1 MGSVF
6 SKVGGA
12 HPRRNKFNLSYSVQT
27 TADMGI
33 LYPAG
38 MPQMLVPGDSIKV
51 GHEVVAQ
58 MQSLKS
64 PMFADISIYFY
75 DFFVPFRLLW
85 DDWETFITRGQ
96 SGDETPFLPKYS
108 PSLGTTFKDATSSGS
123 LWDYFGFPV
132 SASNDTGDVPYDD
145 RPLDFLW
152 RAYWFI
158 WNEYFRDENL
168 MKEVVYNDNDPYN
181 PDSFVNANSGRPVR
195 VCWGRD
201 YFTSSLP
208 FQQRGTPVA
217 IPVVSSGIST
227 HFGNLQNGSRWV
239 FDTIEGTQDSAFTIK
254 TPNNADMDTLN
265 ARLAENFHINDI
277 SAADVSELRFMFQV
291 QKFMERSAR
300 AGNRYTEFLR
310 ANFGVSPRDERLQR
324 PEFIGGTRSPILI
337 QQVLQTSQT
346 NGETTPMAT
355 KYGQGMTADSNYSGK
370 YYATEY
376 GVYMPLFVIRPKT
389 SYCQGINRQW
399 IKDTSFDFFNPL
411 FQNLSEQ
418 EVYEEEIY
426 TSGVSHND
434 SKTGNRDIF
443 GFQGRYNEMRHN
455 QNLLTGL
462 MRGDKTYNYWNLGRW
477 FDSAPKLNASFLE
490 CKPSKRGFI
499 VTDESMPGF
508 ILHIGHKIKAL
519 RPLVYMAEPGLIDHH

>member
-12 HPRRNKFNLSYSVQT
+12 HPRRNKFNLSFSVQT

-85 DDWETFITRGQ
+85 DDWETFITRGK
-96 SGDETPFLPKYS
+96 SGDETPALPKYRS
-108 PSLGTTFKDATSSGS
+108 YMFQSTTGSGT
-123 LWDYFGFPV
+123 LWDYFGFPFLGKL
-132 SASNDTGDVPYDD
+132 SMPEPD
-145 RPLDFLW
+145 RPLDFPW

-168 MKEVVYNDNDPYN
+168 MDEVDFKSSGFLIDGSKGFVHDP
-181 PDSFVNANSGRPVR
+181 AH

-201 YFTSSLP
+201 YFTSALP

-227 HFGNLQNGSRWV
+227 DFGNLQNGSRWV
-239 FDTIEGTQDSAFTIK
+239 FGTIEGSQDSSLTLK
-254 TPNNADMDTLN
+254 TPNDGSIDSIN

-346 NGETTPMAT
+346 NGETTPMGT

-376 GVYMPLFVIRPKT
+376 GIYMPLFVIRPKT

-418 EVYEEEIY
+418 EVFEEEIFA
-426 TSGVSHND
+426 SGESHNS

-455 QNLLTGL
+455 QNMLTGL

-477 FDSAPKLNASFLE
+477 FDSAPKLNKSFLE

-499 VTDESMPGF
+499 VTDNSMPGF

>member
-12 HPRRNKFNLSYSVQT
+12 HPRRNKFNLSFSVQT

-58 MQSLKS
+58 MQALKS

-85 DDWETFITRGQ
+85 DDWETFITRGK
-96 SGDETPFLPKYS
+96 SGDETPPLPKFKHVSYKNFYAS
-108 PSLGTTFKDATSSGS
+108 SCSGT

-132 SASNDTGDVPYDD
+132 SSDSTVNIPEND
-145 RPLDFLW
+145 RPLDFPW

-168 MKEVVYNDNDPYN
+168 MDEVDFKNKYSERVSP
-181 PDSFVNANSGRPVR
+181 AR

-201 YFTSSLP
+201 YFTSTLP

-217 IPVVSSGIST
+217 IPVVSTGINTDFEVSNDTFDSDFSFTRVNAFSKDGGSGVVI
-227 HFGNLQNGSRWV
+227 GRGQPDYL
-239 FDTIEGTQDSAFTIK
+239 SADVVNEAFSK
-254 TPNNADMDTLN
+254 HLH
-265 ARLAENFHINDI
+265 LNDI

-310 ANFGVSPRDERLQR
+310 ANFGTSPRDERLQR

-346 NGETTPMAT
+346 NGETTPIAT

-418 EVYEEEIY
+418 EVFEEEIY
-426 TSGVSHND
+426 ASSESHNANH
-434 SKTGNRDIF
+434 TGNRDIF

-477 FDSAPKLNASFLE
+477 FGAAPKLNRSFLE
-490 CKPSKRGFI
+490 CNPSKRGFI
-499 VTDESMPGF
+499 VTDDSMPGF
-508 ILHIGHKIKAL
+508 ILHIGHRIKAL

>member
-1 MGSVF
+1 MGSIF

-12 HPRRNKFNLSYSVQT
+12 HPRRNKFNLSFSVQT

-58 MQSLKS
+58 MQALKS

-85 DDWETFITRGQ
+85 DNWETFITRGK
-96 SGDETPFLPKYS
+96 SGDETPPLPKFKS
-108 PSLGTTFKDATSSGS
+108 FKGKAFKESIKVGT

-132 SASNDTGDVPYDD
+132 GLDHIPDDD

-168 MKEVVYNDNDPYN
+168 MKEVDYKDADFNS
-181 PDSFVNANSGRPVR
+181 PDSFVNANESRPAR

-217 IPVVSSGIST
+217 IPVVSSGISSDFST
-227 HFGNLQNGSRWV
+227 YLSNVASEKVGFVNSYDSNVYTLQG
-239 FDTIEGTQDSAFTIK
+239 K
-254 TPNNADMDTLN
+254 TGKDDPQKALN
-265 ARLAENFHINDI
+265 DYFSSHLHINDI

-346 NGETTPMAT
+346 DGETTPIAT

-376 GVYMPLFVIRPKT
+376 GVYMPLFVIRPKA

-399 IKDTSFDFFNPL
+399 IKDSSFDFFNPL

-418 EVYEEEIY
+418 EVFEEEIY
-426 TSGVSHND
+426 VSDKTHND
-434 SKTGNRDIF
+434 DKTGNRDIF

-462 MRGDKTYNYWNLGRW
+462 MRGNQTYNYWNLGRW
-477 FDSAPKLNASFLE
+477 FDSAPKLNGKFLE

-499 VTDESMPGF
+499 VTDDSMPGF

>member
-12 HPRRNKFNLSYSVQT
+12 HPRRNKFNLSFSVQT

-58 MQSLKS
+58 MQALKS

-85 DDWETFITRGQ
+85 DDWETFITRGK
-96 SGDETPFLPKYS
+96 SGDETPSLPKFTHS
-108 PSLGTTFKDATSSGS
+108 TKASFKDCVATGT
-123 LWDYFGFPV
+123 LWDYFGFPTYFHG
-132 SASNDTGDVPYDD
+132 SSIPLED

-168 MKEVVYNDNDPYN
+168 MDEIDFKKTG
-181 PDSFVNANSGRPVR
+181 DSDLSFNNNFKPAH

-217 IPVVSSGIST
+217 IPVVSSGISSDFST
-227 HFGNLQNGSRWV
+227 YLSNVGSEKV
-239 FDTIEGTQDSAFTIK
+239 GFVNPYDSEEYTFKGK
-254 TPNNADMDTLN
+254 TSSADPQKALN
-265 ARLAENFHINDI
+265 DYFSSHLHINDI

-346 NGETTPMAT
+346 NGETTPIAT
-355 KYGQGMTADSNYSGK
+355 KYGQGMTADSNYSGR

-418 EVYEEEIY
+418 EVFEEEIY
-426 TSGVSHND
+426 VSDETHNIGN
-434 SKTGNRDIF
+434 TGNRDIF

-462 MRGDKTYNYWNLGRW
+462 MRGNKTYNYWNLGRW
-477 FDSAPKLNASFLE
+477 FDAPPRLNKAFLE

-499 VTDESMPGF
+499 VTDDSMPGF
-508 ILHIGHKIKAL
+508 VLHIGHRIKAL
-519 RPLVYMAEPGLIDHH
+519 RPLVYMAEPGLIDHR

>member
-6 SKVGGA
+6 SKVAGA
-12 HPRRNKFNLSYSVQT
+12 HPRRNKFNLSFSVQT

-58 MQSLKS
+58 MQALKS

-85 DDWETFITRGQ
+85 DDWETFITRGK
-96 SGDETPFLPKYS
+96 SGDETPALRKFKNISYKNFYAS
-108 PSLGTTFKDATSSGS
+108 TESGT

-132 SASNDTGDVPYDD
+132 SPDATFNIPYAD
-145 RPLDFLW
+145 RPLDFPW

-168 MKEVVYNDNDPYN
+168 MDEVDFKSDAVFNHDHP
-181 PDSFVNANSGRPVR
+181 AR

-201 YFTSSLP
+201 YFTSALP

-217 IPVVSSGIST
+217 IPVVSSGVSVDFGQNIDNDASWKT
-227 HFGNLQNGSRWV
+227 VLNNPLMQSIVVPAETDPNSKNSKFASHFHL
-239 FDTIEGTQDSAFTIK
+239 
-254 TPNNADMDTLN
+254 
-265 ARLAENFHINDI
+265 NDI

-346 NGETTPMAT
+346 NGETTPIAT

-376 GVYMPLFVIRPKT
+376 GIYMPLFVIRPKT

-418 EVYEEEIY
+418 EVFQEEIY
-426 TSGVSHND
+426 VSKESHNS

-462 MRGDKTYNYWNLGRW
+462 MRGNKTYNYWNLGRW
-477 FDSAPKLNASFLE
+477 FDSAPKLNNSFMQ
-490 CKPSKRGFI
+490 CNPSKRGFI
-499 VTDESMPGF
+499 VTDDSMPGF

>member
-12 HPRRNKFNLSYSVQT
+12 HPRRNKFNLSFSVQT

-58 MQSLKS
+58 MQALKS

-85 DDWETFITRGQ
+85 DDWETFITRGK
-96 SGDETPFLPKYS
+96 SGDETPPLPKFNYNRDFYTS
-108 PSLGTTFKDATSSGS
+108 TRTGT

-132 SASNDTGDVPYDD
+132 SDDSNFSIPYDD
-145 RPLDFLW
+145 RPLDFPW

-168 MKEVVYNDNDPYN
+168 IDPVDFKGNEFTKRYT
-181 PDSFVNANSGRPVR
+181 PANVS
-195 VCWGRD
+195 WGRD
-201 YFTSSLP
+201 YFTSALP

-217 IPVVSSGIST
+217 IPVVSSGFSADFSYSSDAPSFRVDWVPDGSSGSMSLKT
-227 HFGNLQNGSRWV
+227 AQTSSNLANQYLVNG
-239 FDTIEGTQDSAFTIK
+239 
-254 TPNNADMDTLN
+254 LH
-265 ARLAENFHINDI
+265 LNDI

-346 NGETTPMAT
+346 NGETTPIAT

-376 GVYMPLFVIRPKT
+376 GIYMPLFVIRPKT

-426 TSGVSHND
+426 ASSESHNEA
-434 SKTGNRDIF
+434 KTGNRDIF

-462 MRGDKTYNYWNLGRW
+462 MRGNKTYNYWNLGRW
-477 FDSAPKLNASFLE
+477 FDHAPRLNRGFVE
-490 CKPSKRGFI
+490 CNPSKRGFI
-499 VTDESMPGF
+499 VTDSSMPAF
-508 ILHIGHKIKAL
+508 VLHIGHKIKAL

>member
-1 MGSVF
+1 MSSVF

-12 HPRRNKFNLSYSVQT
+12 HPRRNKFNLSFSVQT

-58 MQSLKS
+58 MQALKS

-96 SGDETPFLPKYS
+96 SGDETPALPKFR
-108 PSLGTTFKDATSSGS
+108 PSKNRSFKDATDTGT

-132 SASNDTGDVPYDD
+132 SASYHGSDFPYDD
-145 RPLDFLW
+145 RPLDFPW

-168 MKEVVYNDNDPYN
+168 MKAVDYKSEDWEHN
-181 PDSFVNANSGRPVR
+181 PDSFINANLSRPGR

-201 YFTSSLP
+201 YFTSALP

-227 HFGNLQNGSRWV
+227 DFGPGAPLDSFVWGSIGSDDSIV
-239 FDTIEGTQDSAFTIK
+239 LKTDNNTDSAGW
-254 TPNNADMDTLN
+254 N
-265 ARLAENFHINDI
+265 ARLSEHFHINDI

-355 KYGQGMTADSNYSGK
+355 KYGQGMTADSNYSGR

-376 GVYMPLFVIRPKT
+376 GIYMPLFVIRPKT

-399 IKDTSFDFFNPL
+399 IKDSSFDFFNPL

-418 EVYEEEIY
+418 EVFQEEIY
-426 TSGVSHND
+426 ANGVSHND
-434 SKTGNRDIF
+434 TKTGNRDIF

-477 FDSAPKLNASFLE
+477 FDGAPKLNQSFLE

-499 VTDESMPGF
+499 VTDDSMPGF

>member
-12 HPRRNKFNLSYSVQT
+12 HPRRNKFNLSFSVQT

-58 MQSLKS
+58 MQALKS

-85 DDWETFITRGQ
+85 DDWETFITRGKT
-96 SGDETPFLPKYS
+96 GDETPSLPKYKTYS
-108 PSLGTTFKDATSSGS
+108 MGQTTITDS
-123 LWDYFGFPV
+123 LWDYFGFPAYN
-132 SASNDTGDVPYDD
+132 SGSPFSVPEND

-168 MKEVVYNDNDPYN
+168 MDPVDFKISTFLT
-181 PDSFVNANSGRPVR
+181 DSRHTYLHFPGR

-201 YFTSSLP
+201 YFTSALP

-217 IPVVSSGIST
+217 IPVVSSGISAD
-227 HFGNLQNGSRWV
+227 FLQNVSNDASWQTVLSNPSMQSIVVPASTDPATKNRY
-239 FDTIEGTQDSAFTIK
+239 FAQHLK
-254 TPNNADMDTLN
+254 
-265 ARLAENFHINDI
+265 INDI

-310 ANFGVSPRDERLQR
+310 SNFGVSPRDERLQR

-346 NGETTPMAT
+346 SGETTPIAT

-389 SYCQGINRQW
+389 SYCQGKRQV
-399 IKDTSFDFFNPL
+399 DYL
-411 FQNLSEQ
+411 
-418 EVYEEEIY
+418 
-426 TSGVSHND
+426 
-434 SKTGNRDIF
+434 
-443 GFQGRYNEMRHN
+443 
-455 QNLLTGL
+455 
-462 MRGDKTYNYWNLGRW
+462 
-477 FDSAPKLNASFLE
+477 
-490 CKPSKRGFI
+490 
-499 VTDESMPGF
+499 
-508 ILHIGHKIKAL
+508 
-519 RPLVYMAEPGLIDHH
+519 

>member
-1 MGSVF
+1 MASVF
-6 SKVGGA
+6 SKVGGS
-12 HPRRNKFNLSYSVQT
+12 HPRRNKFNLSFSVQT

-58 MQSLKS
+58 MQALKS

-75 DFFVPFRLLW
+75 DFFVPFRIIW
-85 DDWETFITRGQ
+85 KNWETFITRGK
-96 SGDETPFLPKYS
+96 SGDETPALPKFFPGNNMS
-108 PSLGTTFKDATSSGS
+108 FKDVTGVGT
-123 LWDYFGFPV
+123 LWDYFGFP
-132 SASNDTGDVPYDD
+132 TGLSDIPKND
-145 RPLDFLW
+145 RPLDLPW

-168 MKEVVYNDNDPYN
+168 MDKVNFDDANVLYP
-181 PDSFVNANSGRPVR
+181 PSFVNFPRPAR

-201 YFTSSLP
+201 YFTSALP

-227 HFGNLQNGSRWV
+227 DFGPGTPADSFVFGSV
-239 FDTIEGTQDSAFTIK
+239 GSDDSILLK
-254 TPNNADMDTLN
+254 TENNTDAAGWN
-265 ARLAENFHINDI
+265 ARLSEHFHIKDI

-300 AGNRYTEFLR
+300 AGDRYTEFLR

-346 NGETTPMAT
+346 NGETTPIAT

-376 GVYMPLFVIRPKT
+376 GIYMPLFVIRPKT

-399 IKDTSFDFFNPL
+399 LKDTSFDFFNPL

-418 EVYEEEIY
+418 EVFEEEIY
-426 TSGVSHND
+426 VSGVSHNT

-455 QNLLTGL
+455 QNMLTGL

-477 FDSAPKLNASFLE
+477 FDSAPKLNKSFLE
-490 CKPSKRGFI
+490 CNPSKRGFI
-499 VTDESMPGF
+499 VTDDSMPGF

-519 RPLVYMAEPGLIDHH
+519 RPMVYMAEPGLIDHH

>member
-58 MQSLKS
+58 MQALKS

-85 DDWETFITRGQ
+85 DDWETFITRGK
-96 SGDETPFLPKYS
+96 SGDETPSLPK
-108 PSLGTTFKDATSSGS
+108 FKHISYKNFFASTCSNT

-132 SASNDTGDVPYDD
+132 SPDATFNIPDND
-145 RPLDFLW
+145 RPLDFPW

-168 MKEVVYNDNDPYN
+168 MQEVDFKKDYSDRVYP
-181 PDSFVNANSGRPVR
+181 AR

-201 YFTSSLP
+201 YFTSALP

-217 IPVVSSGIST
+217 IPVVSSGITVDFGAGGKDDVAWHSVLGDNEFSAIYSPT
-227 HFGNLQNGSRWV
+227 VKNVNERNRLFANHFHL
-239 FDTIEGTQDSAFTIK
+239 
-254 TPNNADMDTLN
+254 
-265 ARLAENFHINDI
+265 NDI

-300 AGNRYTEFLR
+300 AGDRYTEFLR

-346 NGETTPMAT
+346 NGETTPIAT

-376 GVYMPLFVIRPKT
+376 GIYMPLFVIRPKT

-418 EVYEEEIY
+418 EIFEEEIFV
-426 TSGVSHND
+426 SRESHNA

-462 MRGDKTYNYWNLGRW
+462 MRGNKTYNYWNLGRW
-477 FDSAPKLNASFLE
+477 FDNAPKLNEEFLQ
-490 CKPSKRGFI
+490 CHPSKRGFI
-499 VTDESMPGF
+499 VTDDSMPGF
-508 ILHIGHKIKAL
+508 VLHIGHRIKAL

>member
-1 MGSVF
+1 MSSVF

-12 HPRRNKFNLSYSVQT
+12 HPRRNKFNLSFSVQT

-85 DDWETFITRGQ
+85 DEWETFITRGK
-96 SGDETPFLPKYS
+96 SGDETPPLPKFTQARNRS
-108 PSLGTTFKDATSSGS
+108 FRDCTGLWS

-132 SASNDTGDVPYDD
+132 SAANQTGDIPYDD
-145 RPLDFLW
+145 RPLDFPW

-168 MKEVVYNDNDPYN
+168 MSPVNYKSNNMMDPDAFSN
-181 PDSFVNANSGRPVR
+181 RTSPAN

-201 YFTSSLP
+201 YFTSALP

-217 IPVVSSGIST
+217 IPVVSSGISANFAAGGQDDVAWHSVMNDSEFSALYVPT
-227 HFGNLQNGSRWV
+227 SKNVNERNSLLSNHLQ
-239 FDTIEGTQDSAFTIK
+239 IK
-254 TPNNADMDTLN
+254 
-265 ARLAENFHINDI
+265 DI
-277 SAADVSELRFMFQV
+277 SSADVSELRFMFQV

-346 NGETTPMAT
+346 SGETTPMAT

-376 GVYMPLFVIRPKT
+376 GIYMPLFVIRPKT

-399 IKDTSFDFFNPL
+399 IKDTSYDFFNPL

-418 EVYEEEIY
+418 EVFEEEIY
-426 TSGVSHND
+426 ASGVSHNT
-434 SKTGNRDIF
+434 SNTGNRDIF

-455 QNLLTGL
+455 QNMVTSL
-462 MRGDKTYNYWNLGRW
+462 MRGNKTYSYWNLSRW
-477 FDSAPKLNASFLE
+477 FDSAPKLNSSFLE
-490 CKPSKRGFI
+490 CNPSKRGFI
-499 VTDESMPGF
+499 VTDDSMPGF

>member
-12 HPRRNKFNLSYSVQT
+12 HPRRNKFNLSFSVQT

-38 MPQMLVPGDSIKV
+38 MPQMLVPGDSIKI

-58 MQSLKS
+58 MQALKS

-96 SGDETPFLPKYS
+96 SGDETPPLPKFKYNGLS
-108 PSLGTTFKDATSSGS
+108 FSEFTKSGT

-132 SASNDTGDVPYDD
+132 SDKYTIPEND
-145 RPLDFLW
+145 RPLDFPW

-168 MKEVVYNDNDPYN
+168 MSEVDYKGSEFRGRAN
-181 PDSFVNANSGRPVR
+181 PAR

-201 YFTSSLP
+201 YFTSALP

-217 IPVVSSGIST
+217 IPVVSSGISSDFST
-227 HFGNLQNGSRWV
+227 FLSNVGSEKV
-239 FDTIEGTQDSAFTIK
+239 GFVNDYDSNVYTFQGK
-254 TPNNADMDTLN
+254 TDSGDAQKSLN
-265 ARLAENFHINDI
+265 DYFSSHLRINDI

-346 NGETTPMAT
+346 SGETTPIAT

-418 EVYEEEIY
+418 EVFEEEIY
-426 TSGVSHND
+426 ASGESHNNNN
-434 SKTGNRDIF
+434 TGNRDIF
-443 GFQGRYNEMRHN
+443 GFQARYNEMRHN

-462 MRGDKTYNYWNLGRW
+462 MRGNKTYSYWNLGRW
-477 FDSAPKLNASFLE
+477 FDYAPKLNQDFLQ
-490 CKPSKRGFI
+490 CYPSKRGFI
-499 VTDESMPGF
+499 VTDDSMPGF
-508 ILHIGHKIKAL
+508 VLHIGHKIKAL

>member
-1 MGSVF
+1 MSSVF

-12 HPRRNKFNLSYSVQT
+12 HPRRNKFNLSFSVQT

-58 MQSLKS
+58 MQALKS

-75 DFFVPFRLLW
+75 DFFVPFRLIW
-85 DDWETFITRGQ
+85 RNWETFITRGK
-96 SGDETPFLPKYS
+96 SGDETPALPKFFPGKS
-108 PSLGTTFKDATSSGS
+108 MTFGDATGVGT
-123 LWDYFGFPV
+123 LWDYFGFP
-132 SASNDTGDVPYDD
+132 TGLSDIPKND
-145 RPLDFLW
+145 RPLDLPW

-168 MKEVVYNDNDPYN
+168 MSEVSYVDANVMST
-181 PDSFVNANSGRPVR
+181 DSFVNFPRPGR

-201 YFTSSLP
+201 YFTSALP

-227 HFGNLQNGSRWV
+227 DFGNLQNDSRWV
-239 FDTIEGTQDSAFTIK
+239 FGTIEGSQDSSFTLK
-254 TPNNADMDTLN
+254 TPNNATLDELN
-265 ARLAENFHINDI
+265 RRLAENFHINDI

-300 AGNRYTEFLR
+300 AGDRYTEFLR

-346 NGETTPMAT
+346 SGETTPIAT
-355 KYGQGMTADSNYSGK
+355 KYGQGMTADSNYSGR

-376 GVYMPLFVIRPKT
+376 GIYMPLFVIRPKT

-399 IKDTSFDFFNPL
+399 LKDTSFDFFNPL

-418 EVYEEEIY
+418 EVFEEEIY
-426 TSGVSHND
+426 ASRESHNNQQ
-434 SKTGNRDIF
+434 TGNRDIF

-477 FDSAPKLNASFLE
+477 FSSAPKLNKSFVE
-490 CKPSKRGFI
+490 CNPTKRGFI
-499 VTDESMPGF
+499 VTDDSMPGF

-519 RPLVYMAEPGLIDHH
+519 RPLVYMAEPGLIDHN

>member
-6 SKVGGA
+6 SKVAGA
-12 HPRRNKFNLSYSVQT
+12 HPRRNKFNLSFSVQT

-85 DDWETFITRGQ
+85 DDWETFITRGK
-96 SGDETPFLPKYS
+96 SGDETPSLPKYKF
-108 PSLGTTFKDATSSGS
+108 PSVPVPDDKRWLNGTGSGS

-132 SASNDTGDVPYDD
+132 ISKIIPIND

-168 MKEVVYNDNDPYN
+168 MDPVNYKDLDFLANDTGGYIHKP
-181 PDSFVNANSGRPVR
+181 AR

-201 YFTSSLP
+201 YFTSVLP

-217 IPVVSSGIST
+217 IPVVSSGISVDFGQNINNDASWQT
-227 HFGNLQNGSRWV
+227 VLSNPLMQSIVVPAETDPNSKNSKFASHFHL
-239 FDTIEGTQDSAFTIK
+239 
-254 TPNNADMDTLN
+254 
-265 ARLAENFHINDI
+265 NDI

-346 NGETTPMAT
+346 NGETTPIAT

-418 EVYEEEIY
+418 EVFEEEIY
-426 TSGVSHND
+426 ASDETHNE

-462 MRGDKTYNYWNLGRW
+462 MRGDKTYSYWNLGRW
-477 FDSAPKLNASFLE
+477 FPSAPKLNATFLS
-490 CKPSKRGFI
+490 CNPSKRGFI
-499 VTDESMPGF
+499 VTDASMPGF
-508 ILHIGHKIKAL
+508 VLHIGHKIKAL